1 MHTGNKI
8 IASIILICI
17 LCPLFV
23 MIPTKTYAYTS
34 EEVGEA
40 IAEVAEKIVTEGN
53 DNVRGQILRY
63 SQRSGHRQAGFNW
76 ELVTDSEP
84 ATTNGGSQTGDV
96 ITGKLAFDCS
106 SFCSYVYKHV
116 TSGVFNH
123 LWSTS
128 DWGGNDNNEYFDRIP
143 LSEAQ
148 VGDILWKDR
157 TCCYSLRRR
166 KGCRSSRIE
175 CVISR

>member
-34 EEVGEA
+34 EEVGKA
-40 IAEVAEKIVTEGN
+40 IAEVAERIITEGN
-53 DNVRGQILRY
+53 DNIRGQVLRY
-63 SQRSGHRQAGFNW
+63 SQRYEHRKAGFDW
-76 ELVTDSEP
+76 TLVTDNEP
-84 ATTNGGSQTGDV
+84 AETENDV
-96 ITGKLAFDCS
+96 KGEPIPGKLAFDCS

-123 LWSTS
+123 LWSTG
-128 DWGGNDNNEYFDRIP
+128 DWGGKANNEYFDRIP
-143 LSEAQ
+143 REDAQ
-148 VGDILWKDR
+148 IGDILWRDR
-157 TCCYSLRRR
+157 SCCYSYRGR
-166 KGCRSSRIE
+166 KSSRSIRYE
-175 CVISR
+175 CIISR

>member
-23 MIPTKTYAYTS
+23 MVPTKTYAYTS
-34 EEVGEA
+34 EEVGKA

-63 SQRSGHRQAGFNW
+63 SQKPAHRQAGFDW
-76 ELVTDSEP
+76 KLVSDSEP
-84 ATTNGGSQTGDV
+84 ATTDGAEGEP
-96 ITGKLAFDCS
+96 IPGKLAFDCS

-116 TSGVFNH
+116 TSGVFNQ
-123 LWSTS
+123 LWSTG
-128 DWGGNDNNEYFDRIP
+128 DWGGKDNNEYFDRIP
-143 LSEAQ
+143 REDAQ
-148 VGDILWKDR
+148 IGDILWRDR
-157 TCCYSLRRR
+157 SCCYSYRRR
-166 KGCRSSRIE
+166 KSSRSIRFGGT
-175 CVISR
+175 ISR